1 MNDSK
6 STLLSY
12 ELELYK
18 QLNKYEEEYRNKYS
32 DKVFK
37 SITVVISIIGAVIWL
52 LYKFT
57 TLKYTEKQHYIKEIN
72 IKLLVVIVVILI
84 ILVFTFFIVLYGY
97 RERIVNP
104 GEIKTLLSEYKSKTY
119 DEKEIII
126 AMDESLLMTYK
137 RAAIS
142 NHKQNKNRSTLF
154 NIFYILVAVELL
166 LLTIVYAME
175 VLM

>member
-52 LYKFT
+52 LHKFT
-57 TLKYTEKQHYIKEIN
+57 TLKYTEKQHCIEEIN
-72 IKLLVVIVVILI
+72 IKLLVIIVVILV

-97 RERIVNP
+97 KERIVNP
-104 GEIKTLLSEYKSKTY
+104 DEIKELLLEYKSETS
-119 DEKEIII
+119 DEEEIII
-126 AMDESLLMTYK
+126 AVNESLLMTYRK
-137 RAAIS
+137 AAIS

-154 NIFYILVAVELL
+154 NIFYIFVAVELL
-166 LLTIVYAME
+166 LLTLVYTIE